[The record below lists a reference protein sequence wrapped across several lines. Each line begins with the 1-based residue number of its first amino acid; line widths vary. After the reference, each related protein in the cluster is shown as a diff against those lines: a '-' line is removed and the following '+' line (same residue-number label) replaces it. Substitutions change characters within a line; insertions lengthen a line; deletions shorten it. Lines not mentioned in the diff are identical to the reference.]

1 MATRYSEMVNR
12 TTILRVDIGS
22 RGFGLNTP
30 TSDHD
35 HKAVCIE
42 DYSVHMATSMRRW
55 EQEGP
60 TQFPV
65 GEVTA
70 YPEGLDLETYSLWK
84 FLHLAMR
91 GNPNILCILFHP
103 EPVIQTELGQALQ
116 ALAPRLLSKRAGS
129 AFLGYM
135 QAQKSRLISRGR
147 PKFVDVYGFDVKFA
161 MHLLRI
167 GFQGV
172 ELLKTGKITLPIPI
186 SVREFLIEVREGKH
200 PKEHCLEVA
209 SQLEHSLK
217 TLMDLTK
224 LPETPDRD
232 YVELWARSMYWNEWL
247 KRSPNELL
255 LRPKDLGFGDVT
267 IH

>member
-1 MATRYSEMVNR
+1 MTKFAEMVER

-42 DYSVHMATSMRRW
+42 DFPIHMTAGMKRW

-65 GEVTA
+65 GTLA
-70 YPEGLDLETYSLWK
+70 TYPEGLDLETYSLWK
-84 FLHLAMR
+84 FLHLAMG

-103 EPVIQTELGQALQ
+103 EPVIQTELGKALQ
-116 ALAPRLLSKRAGS
+116 DLAPRLVSKRAGS

-135 QAQKSRLISRGR
+135 QAQKGRLISRGR
-147 PKFVDVYGFDVKFA
+147 PKFVERFGFDVKFA

-167 GFQGV
+167 GFQGI
-172 ELLKTGKITLPIPI
+172 ELLKTGKISLPVPTA
-186 SVREFLIEVREGKH
+186 VREFLIEVREGKH
-200 PKEHCLEVA
+200 PKEHCLTVA
-209 SQLEHSLK
+209 TQLEDSLT
-217 TLMDLTK
+217 TLMETSTV
-224 LPETPDRD
+224 LPESPDRD
-232 YVELWARSMYWNEWL
+232 YVELWCRSMYWNEWL

-255 LRPKDLGFGDVT
+255 LKPKDLGFGDVVV
-267 IH
+267 H